1 MSIEFESMRIEPGY
15 RRVAAALTER
25 ILDRSLPAGEH
36 LPPEVELARQLGVHR
51 STVREALRELET
63 NGLLERRRGSK
74 RMVVTRPDNDAVAG
88 SVRRALSLHD
98 VSYRDVWEAMTMLE
112 PPLAEAAARRREPA
126 ALVALENAAEAFR
139 VHNSEDQT
147 VATTEAVREVAGF
160 FRQLG
165 NCVRNPVLILA
176 QEPLLQLLE
185 PSLDAMIDR
194 VPQARARIVTA
205 ERRIV
210 EAVRERDASAARDW
224 MAKHIR
230 DFKRGY
236 ELAGMS
242 LARSIGSHSPTARE
256 PN

>member
-1 MSIEFESMRIEPGY
+1 MNLELEPLRIEPGY
-15 RRVAAALTER
+15 RKVAAALTER
-25 ILDRSLPAGEH
+25 ILDRSLPAGVH
-36 LPPEVELARQLGVHR
+36 MPPEIELARQLGVHR

-74 RMVVTRPDNDAVAG
+74 RMVVTRPANNAVAEG
-88 SVRRALSLHD
+88 VRRALSLSD
-98 VSYRDVWEAMTMLE
+98 VSFQHVWEAMTMIE
-112 PPLAEAAARRREPA
+112 PPLAEAAARRHEPA
-126 ALVALENAAEAFR
+126 SLTALEDAAAQFRAHNADTQVVGR
-139 VHNSEDQT
+139 S
-147 VATTEAVREVAGF
+147 EAVREVADF
-160 FRQLG
+160 FRRLG
-165 NCVRNPVLILA
+165 DCAANPVLILA

-185 PSLDAMIDR
+185 PSLDAMIDQ

-210 EAVRERDASAARDW
+210 EAVRARDAASARDW

-242 LARSIGSHSPTARE
+242 LLQPVG
-256 PN
+256 

>member
-1 MSIEFESMRIEPGY
+1 MTVEFAPLRLEPGY
-15 RRVAAALTER
+15 RKVAAALTDR

-36 LPPEVELARQLGVHR
+36 LPPEIELARQLGVHR

-74 RMVVTRPDNDAVAG
+74 RMVVTRPAHDAVAEG
-88 SVRRALSLHD
+88 VRRALSLSD
-98 VSYRDVWEAMTMLE
+98 VSFEDVWEAMTMLE

-126 ALVALENAAEAFR
+126 ALTALEHAAAQFRAHNADSKA
-139 VHNSEDQT
+139 VDT
-147 VATTEAVREVAGF
+147 PVAVREVAEF
-160 FRQLG
+160 FRRLG
-165 NCVRNPVLILA
+165 DCAGNPVLILA

-185 PSLDAMIDR
+185 PSLDAMIDK

-205 ERRIV
+205 EKRLV
-210 EAVRERDASAARDW
+210 EAVRARDTAAAHDW

-242 LARSIGSHSPTARE
+242 LSQPVG
-256 PN
+256 